1 MTPSPR
7 WQRRAQPWLGTLVE
21 VSLPTGY
28 EALFDAAFD
37 AIAQVQRLMSVFD
50 RHSDIARFNAAS
62 AGAAVPID
70 PRTAAVLRL
79 ARAVEQRSHGSFDI
93 SVGSGRGWRVAGCT
107 LHKLDATTRLD
118 LGGLAKGAAVDRA
131 IDTLRRAGVGA
142 AAVNAGGD
150 LRCFGSLELP
160 IRLRDEQHG
169 GTRDFAAL
177 RDGAFATSRRAL
189 AGGAGVER
197 HVSVAAPRAAW
208 ADALTKVVALSGDTA
223 HPLLAR
229 LGATAWLH

>member
-1 MTPSPR
+1 MPSSR

-21 VSLPTGY
+21 VGLPVGQ
-28 EALFDAAFD
+28 EALFNAAFE
-37 AIAQVQRLMSVFD
+37 AVEQVQWLMSVFD
-50 RHSDIARFNAAS
+50 RRSDIARFNAAG
-62 AGAAVPID
+62 AGASLLIN
-70 PRTAAVLRL
+70 RQTATVLRL
-79 ARAVEQRSHGSFDI
+79 ARAVERRSGGIFDI
-93 SVGSGRGWRVAGCT
+93 SVGSGRGWLVAGGA

-118 LGGLAKGAAVDRA
+118 LGGVAKGHAVDRA
-131 IDTLRRAGVGA
+131 IDTLRRAGASA
-142 AAVNAGGD
+142 ASVNAGGD
-150 LRCFGSLELP
+150 LRCFGDIELP
-160 IRLRDEQHG
+160 IRLRDELAG
-169 GTRDFAAL
+169 GTRDFASL

-189 AGGAGVER
+189 AGGGAAER